1 MTLEPKLV
9 GVEAW
14 MKEWTRKQTVI
25 MSFLRLF
32 SRFHI
37 TMSINHFEEPCFL
50 DSSPPP
56 TAFPSSDLRIWTK
69 CPTFISADKHFSF
82 WNYWAP
88 AGRRSCELWDGITVS
103 WLGPLPFGD
112 LGFSLWLSPC
122 YCCSV
127 AQPCPTLCHP
137 MDCSTLGL
145 LVPHHLLKFAQVHV
159 HCFGNAI
166 QPSHPLMPSSPS
178 VRSLS
183 QHQGLFLHLVQ
194 SMFI

>member
-88 AGRRSCELWDGITVS
+88 AGRRSWWTVRRHHS
-103 WLGPLPFGD
+103 FLAWTIAFRRFGV
-112 LGFSLWLSPC
+112 F
-122 YCCSV
+122 SV
-127 AQPCPTLCHP
+127 ALTLLLLFSRPVMSDFVWPH
-137 MDCSTLGL
+137 GL
-145 LVPHHLLKFAQVHV
+145 QRARSP
-159 HCFGNAI
+159 G
-166 QPSHPLMPSSPS
+166 PSPSPEVCPSSCPLL
-178 VRSLS
+178 R
-183 QHQGLFLHLVQ
+183 
-194 SMFI
+194 